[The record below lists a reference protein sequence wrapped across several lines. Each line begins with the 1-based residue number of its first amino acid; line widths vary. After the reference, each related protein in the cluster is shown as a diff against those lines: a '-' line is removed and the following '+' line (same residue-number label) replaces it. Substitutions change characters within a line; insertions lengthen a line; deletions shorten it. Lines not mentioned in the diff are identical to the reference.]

1 MTTVTAPAAAAAPE
15 AVPAIGADE
24 AAGALAERM
33 FGGVIATMEMLTVH
47 LGWRFGFYEQLRT
60 PHTAGELAAAT
71 GILPRYVREW
81 CEQQAT
87 AGFLDVDDPAAA
99 PDERQFVLPPGH
111 AVALLDQDHP
121 AYIGSVAAL
130 AGGIGV
136 SFAAVLDAYRD
147 GTGLSF
153 GGYGDEVRI
162 GQGLFN
168 RAGFLGQL
176 AETWV
181 PGMPGVAE
189 LLGRPG
195 AVALDLGCGVGWSTI
210 ALARA
215 FPDLTAVG
223 IDSDEASIMD
233 ARRNAAGSDL
243 AGRVRFEVARSDSP
257 AAPGSADVVC
267 FFEALHDMAHPVA
280 ALASAR
286 AALRP
291 GGRVVVLDENVLD
304 AFTPNGPEVERLM
317 YASSVLHC
325 LPVGL
330 SEPDSAGTGA
340 MMRPDVLRGYAA
352 AAGFTSVDEADVTD
366 GAFRC
371 WVLTP

>member
-15 AVPAIGADE
+15 AVAAIGADE

-47 LGWRFGFYEQLRT
+47 LGWRFGFYERLRT
-60 PHTAGELAAAT
+60 PHTAGEVAAAT

-111 AVALLDQDHP
+111 ALALLDQDHP
-121 AYIGSVAAL
+121 AYVGSVAAL
-130 AGGIGV
+130 AGGFGV

-162 GQGLFN
+162 GQGLLN

-181 PGMPGVAE
+181 PGLPGVAE

-330 SEPDSAGTGA
+330 SEPDSAGTGT
-340 MMRPDVLRGYAA
+340 MMRPDVLQRYAA

>member
-15 AVPAIGADE
+15 AVAAIGADE

-33 FGGVIATMEMLTVH
+33 FGGVIATMELLTVH
-47 LGWRFGFYEQLRT
+47 LGWRFGFYERLRT
-60 PHTAGELAAAT
+60 PHTAGEVAAAT

-111 AVALLDQDHP
+111 ALALLDQDHP
-121 AYIGSVAAL
+121 AYVGSVAAL
-130 AGGIGV
+130 AGGFGV

-162 GQGLFN
+162 GQGLLN

-181 PGMPGVAE
+181 PGLPGVAE

-330 SEPDSAGTGA
+330 SEPDSAGTGT
-340 MMRPDVLRGYAA
+340 MMRPDVLQRYAA

>member
-1 MTTVTAPAAAAAPE
+1 
-15 AVPAIGADE
+15 
-24 AAGALAERM
+24 
-33 FGGVIATMEMLTVH
+33 VH
-47 LGWRFGFYEQLRT
+47 LGWRFGLYERLRT

-111 AVALLDQDHP
+111 ALALLDQDHP

-130 AGGIGV
+130 AGGFGV

-162 GQGLFN
+162 GQGLLN

-181 PGMPGVAE
+181 PGLPGVAE

-267 FFEALHDMAHPVA
+267 FFEALHDMAHPVV

-330 SEPDSAGTGA
+330 SEPDSAGTGT
-340 MMRPDVLRGYAA
+340 MMRPDVLQRYAA

>member
-1 MTTVTAPAAAAAPE
+1 MTTVTAPSEPHT
-15 AVPAIGADE
+15 VGADE

-60 PHTAGELAAAT
+60 PHNAGELAAAT

-87 AGFLDVDDPAAA
+87 AGFLDVDYPSAAA
-99 PDERQFVLPPGH
+99 DERRFVLPPGH

-121 AYIGSVAAL
+121 AYVGSVAAL
-130 AGGIGV
+130 VGGVGR
-136 SFAAVLDAYRD
+136 SFGPLLDAYRD

-195 AVALDLGCGVGWSTI
+195 AVAFDLGCGVGWSTI

-215 FPDLTAVG
+215 YPDLTAVG

-233 ARRNAAGSDL
+233 ARRNVAGADL
-243 AGRVRFEVARSDSP
+243 ASRVRFEVARSDAP
-257 AAPGSADVVC
+257 AGPGSADVVF

-280 ALASAR
+280 ALESAR

-340 MMRPDVLRGYAA
+340 MMRPDVLRGYAS
-352 AAGFTSVDEADVTD
+352 AAGFAAVEEADVTD

>member
-15 AVPAIGADE
+15 AVAAIGADE

-33 FGGVIATMEMLTVH
+33 FGGVIATMEVLTVH
-47 LGWRFGFYEQLRT
+47 LGWRFGFYERLRT

-111 AVALLDQDHP
+111 ALALLDHDHP
-121 AYIGSVAAL
+121 AYVGSVAAL
-130 AGGIGV
+130 AGGFGV
-136 SFAAVLDAYRD
+136 SFAGVLDAYRD

-162 GQGLFN
+162 GQGLLN

-181 PGMPGVAE
+181 PGLPGVAE

-330 SEPDSAGTGA
+330 SEPDSAGTGT
-340 MMRPDVLRGYAA
+340 MMRPDVLQRYAA

>member
-1 MTTVTAPAAAAAPE
+1 VTTVTAPAAAAAPE
-15 AVPAIGADE
+15 AVAAIGADE

-33 FGGVIATMEMLTVH
+33 FGGVIATMEVLTVH
-47 LGWRFGFYEQLRT
+47 LGWRFGFYERLRT

-111 AVALLDQDHP
+111 ALALLDQDHP

-130 AGGIGV
+130 AGGFGV

-162 GQGLFN
+162 GQGLLN

-176 AETWV
+176 AETWA
-181 PGMPGVAE
+181 PGLPGVAE

-330 SEPDSAGTGA
+330 SEPDSAGTGT
-340 MMRPDVLRGYAA
+340 MMRPDVLQRYAA

>member
-1 MTTVTAPAAAAAPE
+1 MTTVTAPAAVAPPE

-47 LGWRFGFYEQLRT
+47 LGWRFGFYERLRT

-130 AGGIGV
+130 AGGFGV
-136 SFAAVLDAYRD
+136 SFPAVLDAYRD

-162 GQGLFN
+162 GQGLLN

-181 PGMPGVAE
+181 PKLPGVAE

-330 SEPDSAGTGA
+330 SEPDSAGTGT
-340 MMRPDVLRGYAA
+340 MMRPDVLQRYAA